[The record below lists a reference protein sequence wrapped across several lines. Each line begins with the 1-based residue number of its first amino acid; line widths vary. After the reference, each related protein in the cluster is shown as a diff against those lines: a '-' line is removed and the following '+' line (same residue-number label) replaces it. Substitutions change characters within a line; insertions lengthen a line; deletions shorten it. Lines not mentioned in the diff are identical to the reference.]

1 MGAASE
7 PLEQAVVEA
16 VFSAPVPA
24 PGVAGYGGLRLDT
37 SHYLVYRLERVE
49 AGNPAAVSS
58 AEREEV
64 AQLLLTRR
72 GEELFAEVNR
82 TLRADADVSIYD
94 DNL

>member
-1 MGAASE
+1 M
-7 PLEQAVVEA
+7 
-16 VFSAPVPA
+16 
-24 PGVAGYGGLRLDT
+24 AGYGGLRLDA

-82 TLRADADVSIYD
+82 TLRADAEVSIYD